1 MSDRVTCPNCLVG
14 LLSTFHAVQNVP
26 VHSVLLMPSQ
36 QVAMNYPKGDI
47 TLGYCANCG
56 FVSNTAF
63 NTAVHEY
70 STQYEE
76 TQGFSATFRKF
87 HERLAASLIEKYDLH
102 RKKIVEIGCGKGEFL
117 TLLCQMGKNRGLGF
131 DPAFV
136 KERNPAPKDLGVEFI
151 QDFYSEKYS
160 DIQADFFCC
169 KMTLEHIHETAR
181 FIRTIRQTIGANSQ
195 AVVFFQVP
203 DLVRVLKDLAFWDI
217 YYEHCSYFCA
227 GSLSRVCREAGFKIL
242 QTWTDY
248 DDQYL
253 MIAAEPAPEI
263 AAASLLELESPA
275 LVRSLIDGF
284 VLQQNKLVND
294 WKQRIAEL
302 GTAGKRTV
310 VWGSGS
316 KGVAFLTML
325 NLNSAIK
332 YVVDINPYRQGKFMA
347 GTGQQIVAPEF
358 LREYK
363 PDVAIAMNPV
373 YQGEIQQRLAEMGLA
388 TSVLSV

>member
-181 FIRTIRQTIGANSQ
+181 FVRTIRQTIGANSQ

-227 GSLSRVCREAGFKIL
+227 GSLSRVFREAGFKIL

-253 MIAAEPAPEI
+253 MIAAEPATEI